1 MKVVIVEDE
10 ALAAEKLAHLLQKA
24 DPEIEVVQYLESVED
39 SINWFQQN
47 PAPDLVFMDIQ
58 LDDGISFEIFDVAKI
73 EAPVIF
79 TTAYNE
85 YAIRAFKVN
94 SVDYLLK
101 PIDEPALLAALGKYK
116 KHFHTAGD
124 IETRIF
130 KAFNQLPAKYKT
142 RFFVKTGL
150 RFQSVPI
157 EKICNFF
164 VEERCSFMKTTEGKT
179 FDLDYSLDQIEKMI
193 NPELFFRVN
202 RNFLVNIN
210 CIDEIVAYSSSRL
223 KLNSGKTEII
233 VSRDN
238 VGEFKQ
244 WMDR

>member
-1 MKVVIVEDE
+1 MKIVIVEDE
-10 ALAAEKLAHLLQKA
+10 LLAAEKLQRLLRQI
-24 DPEIEVVQYLESVED
+24 DVQIEVIKVLESVDEA
-39 SINWFQQN
+39 INWFSQN

-58 LDDGISFEIFDVAKI
+58 LDDGISFEIFDAVKM

-101 PIDEPALLAALGKYK
+101 PIEVDSLSAAIQKFR
-116 KHFHTAGD
+116 KHFVTTNFTEAKIAHV
-124 IETRIF
+124 F
-130 KAFNQLPAKYKT
+130 SQLSAQYKT

-150 RFQSVPI
+150 RFHSVPV

-179 FDLDYSLDQIEKMI
+179 FDLDYSLDQIEKMV
-193 NPELFFRVN
+193 NPEMFFRVN

-210 CIDEIVAYSSSRL
+210 YIDEIVAYSTSRL
-223 KLNSGKTEII
+223 KLKSGKTEII

-238 VGEFKQ
+238 VAEFKQ

>member
-24 DPEIEVVQYLESVED
+24 NPGIEVVQHIESVED

-58 LDDGISFEIFDVAKI
+58 LDDGISFEIFDAVKM

-101 PIDEPALLAALGKYK
+101 PIDESALLAALGKYR
-116 KHFHTAGD
+116 KHFYTAGD
-124 IETRIF
+124 VESRIF
-130 KAFNQLPAKYKT
+130 KAFNQLSAKYKT

-150 RFQSVPI
+150 RFHSVPV

-164 VEERCSFMKTTEGKT
+164 VEERCSFMKTTEGKI

-223 KLNSGKTEII
+223 KLKSGKTEII

-238 VGEFKQ
+238 VAEFKQ